1 MDALNIERVHAD
13 QSGAEQF
20 QRFQNGGCAL
30 AGHRFKGRGLTD
42 APQTFVGGDLHQHIQ
57 RVILYRKSN
66 TEGLFH
72 GDTDGFYLYV
82 CDFHRVPPAQ

>member
-1 MDALNIERVHAD
+1 MPINPVRNSFSASRTVA
-13 QSGAEQF
+13 
-20 QRFQNGGCAL
+20 AL

-57 RVILYRKSN
+57 RMILYRKSN

-82 CDFHRVPPAQ
+82 L

>member
-1 MDALNIERVHAD
+1 MDALNIQRIHAD

-20 QRFQNGGCAL
+20 QRFQNGGRTL

-42 APQTFVGGDLHQHIQ
+42 APQAFVGGDLHQHVH
-57 RVILYRKSN
+57 RMVLYRKGN

-72 GDTDGFYLYV
+72 RDVNGFHLNI
-82 CDFHRVPPAQ
+82 CNFHGMPPAQ

>member
-1 MDALNIERVHAD
+1 MPINPVRNSFSASRTVA
-13 QSGAEQF
+13 
-20 QRFQNGGCAL
+20 AL

-66 TEGLFH
+66 TEGLFM
-72 GDTDGFYLYV
+72 GIRMVSTFTSVIFIGFLLHNN
-82 CDFHRVPPAQ
+82 F